1 MTSYTTKYKTGQC
14 ALVVFS
20 YVLVI
25 VRINSQVIYVINN
38 AKGDVDSFKFRWE
51 LMKALVRPKGPSI
64 K

>member
-25 VRINSQVIYVINN
+25 ARINSQVIYVTNN

-51 LMKALVRPKGPSI
+51 LMKLL
-64 K
+64 